1 MLPDTRDP
9 AAGEPLLSVRDLTVS
24 IGTQDVLRA
33 VDLEVRRGE
42 RVALLGASGSGKSL
56 TAAAVLGRLPAVAAG
71 RGSVELAGEDVLAV
85 PAARRSRRV
94 RITAVGQ
101 DSRVALNPLV
111 PVGVQ
116 LRAAARAAGLDPFVA
131 DLAGELSA
139 TGLAAPG
146 HVLAALPGE
155 LSGGQRQRV
164 QLTMALAGRPDLL
177 IADEPTS
184 ALDPVNRRRVLDVLA
199 ARLTDSSTA
208 LLFISHD
215 VPAAEE
221 LCSRSVHL
229 PQGRSST
236 PRASRPHPRG
246 LPHVGRAGASAP
258 AAEEKRHAR
267 PAIRPPDA
275 PAAKEPLLRAYDLH
289 RVHPDPRPWRPWR
302 RAGEP
307 IRALRGVEL
316 DLGYGER
323 VGLAGPSGAG
333 KSSLLRILL
342 GLDRPDRGTVTVDGR
357 EIGGSGGRAR
367 DRRWFRR
374 TVQYIPQD
382 PAGSLNPRMTIRAL
396 VAEPLRRL
404 DVPGDHPAAVRAA
417 LDRVGLTGE
426 LADRRPG
433 ELSGGQAQRA
443 ALARA
448 LVVRPRLLLA
458 DEPVGG
464 LDPELRDQV
473 VDLLDET
480 CTATGAGLLL
490 VAHDLDVVGAL
501 CCRLVVLDA
510 GRVVEDGPSAEVLSR
525 PAHPVTAELVRAAD
539 PDPRVPAAGA

>member
-1 MLPDTRDP
+1 MLSDTREP
-9 AAGEPLLSVRDLTVS
+9 AAGGPLLSVRDLTVS
-24 IGTQDVLRA
+24 IGTRDVLRA

-116 LRAAARAAGLDPFVA
+116 LRAAGRAAGLDPSVG

-164 QLTMALAGRPDLL
+164 QLAMALAGRPDLL
-177 IADEPTS
+177 ITDEPTS

-229 PQGRSST
+229 AEGRSST
-236 PRASRPHPRG
+236 PRASRPRPRG
-246 LPHVGRAGASAP
+246 LPHVGRAGGSAP

-267 PAIRPPDA
+267 SGIRPSDD
-275 PAAKEPLLRAYDLH
+275 PAAKEPLLRACDLH

-342 GLDRPDRGTVTVDGR
+342 NLDRPDRGTVTVDGR
-357 EIGGSGGRAR
+357 EIGDSGARA
-367 DRRWFRR
+367 RRWFRR

-382 PAGSLNPRMTIRAL
+382 PAGSLNPRMTIRFL
-396 VAEPLRRL
+396 VTEPLRRL
-404 DVPGDHPAAVRAA
+404 DVPGDHAAAVRAA

-464 LDPELRDQV
+464 LDPALRDQV

-501 CCRLVVLDA
+501 CSRLVVLDA
-510 GRVVEDGPSAEVLSR
+510 GRVAEDGPTVEVLSR
-525 PAHPVTAELVRAAD
+525 PAHPVTAELVRAAG
-539 PDPRVPAAGA
+539 PDPRVPAVGA

>member
-1 MLPDTRDP
+1 MLSDAREIV
-9 AAGEPLLSVRDLTVS
+9 AGEPLLSVRDLTVS
-24 IGTQDVLRA
+24 IGTRDVLRA

-42 RVALLGASGSGKSL
+42 RVALLGASGAGKSL

-71 RGSVELAGEDVLAV
+71 RGGVELAGEDVLAV

-116 LRAAARAAGLDPFVA
+116 LRAAVRAAGLDPSGV

-139 TGLAAPG
+139 TGLADPG

-164 QLTMALAGRPDLL
+164 QLAMALAGRPDLL

-215 VPAAEE
+215 VPAAQE

-229 PQGRSST
+229 AEGRS
-236 PRASRPHPRG
+236 R
-246 LPHVGRAGASAP
+246 SAP
-258 AAEEKRHAR
+258 PARETRHAR
-267 PAIRPPDA
+267 AAVRPPDD
-275 PAAKEPLLRAYDLH
+275 PAEREPLLRACDLH

-316 DLGYGER
+316 DLGCGER

-357 EIGGSGGRAR
+357 EISGGRAR

-374 TVQYIPQD
+374 AVQYIPQD

-404 DVPGDHPAAVRAA
+404 GVPGDHADAVRAA

-464 LDPELRDQV
+464 LDPALRDQV
-473 VDLLDET
+473 VHLLDEA

-490 VAHDLDVVGAL
+490 VAHDLDVVGSL
-501 CCRLVVLDA
+501 CSRLVVLDA
-510 GRVVEDGPSAEVLSR
+510 GRVVEDGPTAEVLSR
-525 PAHPVTAELVRAAD
+525 PVHPVTAELVRAAGL
-539 PDPRVPAAGA
+539 DPRVPAGDI